1 MPRKKNKKMK
11 IKPYIRGIRLERWPR
26 SLAIFAGTIAYF
38 FLFPNALELTS
49 FSHFIKISLLAFALT
64 WGISTANYIVN
75 EIVDAPFDIYHPTKR
90 HRPYVKGEVHPL
102 LFLFLHVILTVGCL
116 LTAYYLFS
124 WAFFLSLLLLL
135 LAGFIYNIRPIRTK
149 DVPFLDSVSE
159 SANNPIRFLI
169 GWYAFAPSS
178 KWPPLTLLMAWWAF
192 GNFLM
197 IAKRLSE
204 FRFLKDKASLYR
216 ASLKKYT
223 KTNLLAGMIS
233 SVGLF
238 YLFYIIFALQY
249 QLESFLALGV
259 ILLIFIGVIFRKT
272 LQEKEVMEE
281 PERLAKDKRFLFL
294 LLIIL
299 IGFIFAVLLDQ
310 VGS

>member
-1 MPRKKNKKMK
+1 MK
-11 IKPYIRGIRLERWPR
+11 VRPYLHAIRLERWPR
-26 SLAIFAGTIAYF
+26 SLAIFVGTIAYF
-38 FLFPNALELTS
+38 FLFPETLKQVSLFPILKTS
-49 FSHFIKISLLAFALT
+49 FLAFALT
-64 WGISTANYIVN
+64 WGISTANYIIN
-75 EIVDAPFDIYHPTKR
+75 EIVDAPFDIHHPTKR

-102 LFLFLHVILTVGCL
+102 LFLSLHVILTVSCL

-124 WAFFLSLLLLL
+124 WTFFLSLLLLL

-149 DVPFLDSVSE
+149 DIPFLDSVSE

-178 KWPPLTLLMAWWAF
+178 TWPPLSLLFAWWAF

-204 FRFLKDKASLYR
+204 FRFLKDKAGLYR

-223 KTNLLAGMIS
+223 RTNLLAGMIIS
-233 SVGLF
+233 MVFF
-238 YLFYIIFALQY
+238 YFFFIIFALQY
-249 QLESFLALGV
+249 KLESFLVLGV
-259 ILLIFIGVIFRKT
+259 ILFLFILVIIKKT

-281 PERLAKDKRFLFL
+281 PERLVKDNRFLAL

-299 IGFIFAVLLDQ
+299 IAFVFALLFDR